1 MPVNSLDVLREK
13 QKGRLLKSCRLLIA
27 AGFCFLSAP
36 KVRKKPIGDS
46 GQTKIQSG
54 VAYVGFGVE
63 NPSLFR
69 LMFGS
74 ELWTIKQDSESAL
87 ALASASAKGVL
98 EQIIRRGVL
107 AGVFVPSLRRP
118 KGKQVL
124 VLAAWSMVHGLTTLA
139 IDGAVAGTGPVI
151 NDYAEK
157 VARTFCRGIVCK

>member
-1 MPVNSLDVLREK
+1 MTPILCGLRDLLTAVAATGFEALRE
-13 QKGRLLKSCRLLIA
+13 RLLTATAHIDNPETAL
-27 AGFCFLSAP
+27 
-36 KVRKKPIGDS
+36 
-46 GQTKIQSG
+46 IQSG

-74 ELWTIKQDSESAL
+74 TLSTIKQNSESAL
-87 ALASASAKGVL
+87 ALAAAGAKGVL

-107 AGVFVPSLRRP
+107 AGVFVPPSKGP
-118 KGKQVL
+118 KGQQVL

-139 IDGAVAGTGPVI
+139 IDGAVGGTGAVT

-157 VARTFCRGIVCK
+157 VARAFCRGIVRK